1 MAFCDTILL
10 LAKQFPMLMKLTRKS
25 KEKEEAR
32 EKELKE

>member
-10 LAKQFPMLMKLTRKS
+10 LAKQFPMLMKPKS

-32 EKELKE
+32 EKELIE